1 MDGLQGTNTLP
12 LQGILWKKYPQ
23 IVPFEVDP
31 YSRVKKKFEANPMK
45 VIKGFGY
52 FLTTL
57 LMYLVIPLLGWG
69 IMDLEGFFRSG
80 QRLAYALIVVAL
92 GIGVAW
98 QSLSTPQGFRG
109 GEGRGETLVP
119 RQRLIRIAVTLF
131 LFFALLFLPF
141 ADRHGI
147 GTFPD
152 DPAVRWIGV
161 ILIGFGMGL
170 VFWSGVALGKLCS
183 GDVTLQEGH
192 RLITDGPYRLVRH
205 PRYLGGILSG
215 FGLALIFISW
225 IGLIGSVIFIA
236 IILYRIRDEEVLM
249 RENFE
254 KEWDSY
260 CEKTSRLIPFV
271 Y

>member
-1 MDGLQGTNTLP
+1 
-12 LQGILWKKYPQ
+12 
-23 IVPFEVDP
+23 
-31 YSRVKKKFEANPMK
+31 MK
-45 VIKGFGY
+45 IIKSFGY
-52 FLTTL
+52 FITTL
-57 LMYLVIPLLGWG
+57 WMYLVIPLLGWG
-69 IMDLEGFFRSG
+69 IMDLGGFFRSS

-92 GIGVAW
+92 GVGVAW

-141 ADRHGI
+141 ADRRAI

-161 ILIGFGMGL
+161 ILSGFGMGL
-170 VFWSGVALGKLCS
+170 VFWSGVALGKLYS
-183 GDVTLQEGH
+183 GDVTLQEEN
-192 RLITDGPYRLVRH
+192 RLITDGPYRFLRH
-205 PRYLGGILSG
+205 PRYLGGILMG